1 MAGDKGI
8 DESSGA
14 VSEPPGASAAA
25 GSRTVFL
32 SYASP
37 DAAVANQVCEYLESH
52 GVACWMAPRDVK
64 PGAAYADAIVRAINE
79 ASALV
84 LVLSASAMASEH
96 VSREVERAA
105 SKHKPVVAFR
115 VDGANLS
122 AELEYFLSRSQWI
135 DVPVLGMPGALVTLA
150 EAVGRGSAVSS
161 QADPGLGSGGAGGR
175 ASINQAVGTASVA
188 SRVIVAAAVV
198 IALSLGGVLAV
209 RFWQSKHRESPAP
222 AVAAISDKSIAVLP
236 FADMSEKKDQE
247 YFADGLADEVLSLL
261 ATLPD
266 LNVISRTSSFQF
278 KGKNVDLRTLGAQ
291 LGAAYVVEGSVRK
304 SGDRVRVTAQLIST
318 QDGAHRWSDTY
329 ERNFGDVLRLQQELA
344 TSLGRALEVEVGG
357 LAEHGAAPLT
367 HPDAYTA
374 FLHGLHSLDRYD
386 ETGLDE
392 AIGYF
397 EQALAVDPDLL
408 RARENLA
415 RARYYQYILGLVT
428 PPIAAE
434 RLRRAVDDVFRVNPR
449 SAMGHALRAEVLITY
464 DWDWAAAQQEANL
477 AVALARNSAF
487 ALYAAA
493 DIASVFERW
502 DEAEGLLRQALAVDP
517 LDPDIRNLLSWTL
530 YRQGHF
536 KAAELE
542 GRRVV
547 QVRPSYFTGH
557 LDLGL
562 YLLAEGESQLALGE
576 MQQELSDTARPVG
589 VAIALSALGRNAE
602 ADAALRLAERESAH
616 EFAYFI
622 AGAHASRGKT
632 DAAFQWLDRAY
643 VQKDFLLEYIKGE
656 PLLKSLV
663 ADPRYKALLK
673 KMNLPE

>member
-1 MAGDKGI
+1 MT
-8 DESSGA
+8 
-14 VSEPPGASAAA
+14 EPSHA
-25 GSRTVFL
+25 VFL
-32 SYASP
+32 SYASQDAEAAQKICEALRAAGIKVWFDQSELRGGDAWDQSIRKQIKTCALFIP
-37 DAAVANQVCEYLESH
+37 VISHTTHDRREGYFRLEWKLAVDRCHLMDADMAFLLPVVIDDTRKDDERVPERFREVQWTRVPAGETPPAFVERVRRLLWPEAVTTTWPPASTLFSATPTGGEPVRTSRWSKPVLAAIVALVVLMALAYFIVGKFWLSKSTTLRTAAISPTGTTKLTAAV
-52 GVACWMAPRDVK
+52 R
-64 PGAAYADAIVRAINE
+64 
-79 ASALV
+79 
-84 LVLSASAMASEH
+84 
-96 VSREVERAA
+96 
-105 SKHKPVVAFR
+105 
-115 VDGANLS
+115 
-122 AELEYFLSRSQWI
+122 
-135 DVPVLGMPGALVTLA
+135 
-150 EAVGRGSAVSS
+150 
-161 QADPGLGSGGAGGR
+161 
-175 ASINQAVGTASVA
+175 
-188 SRVIVAAAVV
+188 
-198 IALSLGGVLAV
+198 
-209 RFWQSKHRESPAP
+209 
-222 AVAAISDKSIAVLP
+222 SDKSIAVLP
-236 FADMSEKKDQE
+236 FTDLSEKKDQE

-261 ATLPD
+261 STLPD

-278 KGKNVDLRTLGAQ
+278 KGKNIDLRTVGTQ
-291 LGAAYVVEGSVRK
+291 LGAAYVVEGSVRR

-357 LAEHGAAPLT
+357 LAEQGSATLM

-374 FLHGLHSLDRYD
+374 YLHGLHSLDRYD

-397 EQALAVDPDLL
+397 EQALAVDPNLL
-408 RARENLA
+408 RARENLG
-415 RARYYQYILGLVT
+415 RARYYQYSLGVVT

-434 RLRRAVDDVFRVNPR
+434 RLRRAADEVLRVNPR

-464 DWDWAAAQQEANL
+464 DWDWAAAQQEGNL

-487 ALYAAA
+487 ALYAGG

-502 DEAEGLLRQALAVDP
+502 DEAEGLLRQALVVDP

-536 KAAELE
+536 KAAVLE

-562 YLLAEGESQLALGE
+562 YLLAEGEPQLALAE

-589 VAIALSALGRNAE
+589 VAIALSALGRTAE
-602 ADAALRLAERESAH
+602 ADAALRVAERDSAQ

-622 AGAHASRGKT
+622 AGAHAFRGET

-643 VQKDFLLEYIKGE
+643 VQKDLLLEYIKGE

-663 ADPRYKALLK
+663 PDPRYKAFLR
-673 KMNLPE
+673 KMKLPE

>member
-1 MAGDKGI
+1 
-8 DESSGA
+8 
-14 VSEPPGASAAA
+14 VTT
-25 GSRTVFL
+25 GSRAVFL
-32 SYASP
+32 SYASQDAEAARRIAEALRAAGIEVWFDQSELRGGDAWDQSIRKQIKACALFLP
-37 DAAVANQVCEYLESH
+37 VISHTTHDRREGYFRLEWKLAVDRCHLMDADMAFLLPVVIDDTRYDDERVPERFREVQWTRLPAGETPPAFVERVRRLLSPEASTTTRPQGSTMSGATAPVGKSGRSSKPVLLAAVAFT
-52 GVACWMAPRDVK
+52 
-64 PGAAYADAIVRAINE
+64 
-79 ASALV
+79 V
-84 LVLSASAMASEH
+84 LVALAYFIVNKFWLS
-96 VSREVERAA
+96 
-105 SKHKPVVAFR
+105 KPTTA
-115 VDGANLS
+115 
-122 AELEYFLSRSQWI
+122 
-135 DVPVLGMPGALVTLA
+135 
-150 EAVGRGSAVSS
+150 
-161 QADPGLGSGGAGGR
+161 
-175 ASINQAVGTASVA
+175 GTAAISPTGPKA
-188 SRVIVAAAVV
+188 TGAV
-198 IALSLGGVLAV
+198 
-209 RFWQSKHRESPAP
+209 P
-222 AVAAISDKSIAVLP
+222 SDKSIAILP
-236 FADMSEKKDQE
+236 FADLSEKKDQE

-278 KGKNVDLRTLGAQ
+278 KGKSIDLRTVGKE
-291 LGAAYVVEGSVRK
+291 LGAAYIVEGSVRK

-329 ERNFGDVLRLQQELA
+329 ERNFGDVLRLQRELA

-357 LAEHGAAPLT
+357 LAEHGAATLT
-367 HPDAYTA
+367 HPEAYTA
-374 FLHGLHSLDRYD
+374 YLRGLHSLDRFD

-415 RARYYQYILGLVT
+415 RARYLQYVLGVVT

-434 RLRRAVDDVFRVNPR
+434 RLRQAADNVLRLNPK

-464 DWDWAAAQQEANL
+464 DWDWAGAQQEANL
-477 AVALARNSAF
+477 GLALAKNSAF

-493 DIASVFERW
+493 DIASVFDRW
-502 DEAEGLLRQALAVDP
+502 DEAEGLVRQALTLDP
-517 LDPDIRNLLSWTL
+517 LDPDVRNLLGWTL
-530 YRQGHF
+530 YRQGRF

-562 YLLAEGESQLALGE
+562 YLLAEGEPQMALAE
-576 MQQELSDTARPVG
+576 MQQELSDTARPIG
-589 VAIALSALGRNAE
+589 VAIALSALGRKAE
-602 ADAALRLAERESAH
+602 ADAALRVAERDSAQ
-616 EFAYFI
+616 EFAYFV
-622 AGAHASRGKT
+622 AGAHAFRGET

-643 VQKDFLLEYIKGE
+643 VQKDFLLEYIKDE

-663 ADPRYKALLK
+663 ADPRYKAFLR